1 MASRQPVLEPD
12 LLWER
17 NAVCYP
23 CVIWDEKED
32 LFKMWYSAGDIE
44 KPLAIGYAVSRDG
57 EHWEKPY
64 SEPVLKKDNSVLEKE
79 RVGACHVLRDG
90 EQYVM
95 FYTAWQDA
103 FKPESVWPGLKMEF
117 VGKTSQQ
124 SNHYRRSVW
133 CMGCGS
139 GVPSGG
145 SASGEQVDL
154 LLYRLC
160 QKKSQNWCIDP

>member
-1 MASRQPVLEPD
+1 M
-12 LLWER
+12 
-17 NAVCYP
+17 
-23 CVIWDEKED
+23 
-32 LFKMWYSAGDIE
+32 
-44 KPLAIGYAVSRDG
+44 
-57 EHWEKPY
+57 
-64 SEPVLKKDNSVLEKE
+64 EKE

-103 FKPESVWPGLKMEF
+103 FKSRICLARSERWNLL
-117 VGKTSQQ
+117 GKTSKQ

-139 GVPSGG
+139 GVPSGS

-160 QKKSQNWCIDP
+160 QKKITELVH

>member
-1 MASRQPVLEPD
+1 MNWMASRQPVLEPD

-64 SEPVLKKDNSVLEKE
+64 SEPVLKKATVYWKKE
-79 RVGACHVLRDG
+79 SGRVPC
-90 EQYVM
+90 
-95 FYTAWQDA
+95 
-103 FKPESVWPGLKMEF
+103 
-117 VGKTSQQ
+117 
-124 SNHYRRSVW
+124 
-133 CMGCGS
+133 
-139 GVPSGG
+139 
-145 SASGEQVDL
+145 ASGRRTVCDVL
-154 LLYRLC
+154 HCLAGCL
-160 QKKSQNWCIDP
+160 

>member
-1 MASRQPVLEPD
+1 
-12 LLWER
+12 
-17 NAVCYP
+17 
-23 CVIWDEKED
+23 
-32 LFKMWYSAGDIE
+32 MWYSAGDIE

-103 FKPESVWPGLKMEF
+103 FKSRICLARSEDGICWERHP
-117 VGKTSQQ
+117 
-124 SNHYRRSVW
+124 SNPIITGGSLVP
-133 CMGCGS
+133 GCGS
-139 GVPSGG
+139 GVPSDG

-160 QKKSQNWCIDP
+160 QEKITELVH